1 MKLTIADFGLAAR
14 APLKKIL
21 PRSEGAI
28 SETIFIHPDYT
39 NVSRSQ
45 LGNGCLVF
53 GSPGSGKTSII
64 LPYVVRLIKAN
75 QKLLALDVK
84 NEQVQ
89 KLGNVHFLAPWL
101 RGSLILDIGKDVT
114 TASDAKALADVLIRV
129 PESGKDKIWV
139 AAANTVCYA
148 LILDLVK
155 NKPQAWDWQDLA
167 SQLDKSLEEWA
178 ALMREHAPD
187 TAKILEG
194 AAETSASVAFNVITE
209 LRNLRTVA
217 DMFAEAERFGGRR
230 FSLRRWIT
238 EKNYDIRQIVLCS
251 SDEFGA
257 VVGFIVPFIVNYIA
271 MKIGRM
277 PDGGGDPK
285 NIILDEFAQLPLIA
299 FIAKLYEIGRSK
311 GLNTLL
317 AVQDW
322 EQVIQT
328 YGDHFANIIF
338 SNASIKVIARTSASH
353 GQESLAKRMGSRDVS
368 ILSQSH
374 SSGSGATSPSVSQ
387 THQRLTLEHVLAGEL
402 ESELGPHS
410 FIPNQDNPTGDKIP
424 TKIRAILRP
433 MSGNMFYLDW
443 PLVRFPD
450 LRKAPELLPSQHP
463 DVELVREILRDTSM
477 PIGDRVLTAHE
488 RASMSPRELA
498 ALMFSDG
505 MLSPHQWEQASKSA
519 KGAAAVLN
527 SLPRSGQTRHDQEAT
542 NSPEHG
548 HRMAAATAR
557 DRAPAQQQSSQ
568 FEGLAP
574 DPQQPAN
581 EPSERDALADVAG
594 LAVVEALGGNVQTI
608 ELGKVAMEVLDSL
621 AEKQAP
627 EAIRTQIGDTPNDP
641 QASKRSAL
649 RARLAAGKANRAM
662 RE

>member
-1 MKLTIADFGLAAR
+1 MKLTVENF
-14 APLKKIL
+14 APAV
-21 PRSEGAI
+21 RSPLQKLLRESRREPSG
-28 SETIFIHPDYT
+28 TIFIHPDYT
-39 NVSRSQ
+39 NVSRAQ

-64 LPYVVRLIKAN
+64 LPYVVRLIEADE
-75 QKLLALDVK
+75 KLLALDVK

-129 PESGKDKIWV
+129 PDSGKDKIWA
-139 AAANTVCYA
+139 AAANAVCYA

-155 NKPQAWDWQDLA
+155 TRPQAWDWQDLA

-178 ALMREHAPD
+178 ALMREHAPA

-230 FSLRRWIT
+230 FSLRKWIAD
-238 EKNYDIRQIVLCS
+238 KNYDIRQIVLCS

-271 MKIGRM
+271 TKIGRM

-328 YGDHFANIIF
+328 YGEHFANIIF

-353 GQESLAKRMGSRDVS
+353 GQECLAKRMGGRDVA
-368 ILSQSH
+368 ILSQSN
-374 SSGSGATSPSVSQ
+374 SSGNGATAPSVSQ
-387 THQRLTLEHVLAGEL
+387 TYQRLTLDHVLAGEL

-410 FIPNQDNPTGDKIP
+410 FIPNPDSPKGDKIP

-443 PLVRFPD
+443 PLIRLPEVR
-450 LRKAPELLPSQHP
+450 KTPELLPSHHP
-463 DVELVREILRDTSM
+463 DVELIREILRDGSL
-477 PIGDRVLTAHE
+477 PLGDRALAAYKRTG
-488 RASMSPRELA
+488 MSARELA

-505 MLSPHQWEQASKSA
+505 MLSAKQWEDANKGAKSA
-519 KGAAAVLN
+519 AGVLN
-527 SLPRSGQTRHDQEAT
+527 SLPHSGRAQRNEEAT
-542 NSPEHG
+542 SPPGRAHE
-548 HRMAAATAR
+548 MAAASMR
-557 DRAPAQQQSSQ
+557 DQAPEEGKR

-574 DPQQPAN
+574 DPQQPAI
-581 EPSERDALADVAG
+581 ESAESDALADVAG
-594 LAVVEALGGNVQTI
+594 LAVVESLGGNALAV
-608 ELGKVAMEVLDSL
+608 ELGKVALEVIDALS
-621 AEKQAP
+621 EKQAP
-627 EAIRTQIGDTPNDP
+627 EPVQTQIGDGPSDP
-641 QASKRSAL
+641 QASKRAAL